1 MAIVVQEERQNT
13 TGILYILGWVIFG
26 IIILIGIYYVFF
38 KNPELYEKTV
48 STISKNKIEDVVQIG
63 SNIDLNSIMEN
74 STFKSLKNYIEIP
87 QNVTSGKSNPFAQ

>member
-13 TGILYILGWVIFG
+13 TGILYILGWIIFG

>member
-63 SNIDLNSIMEN
+63 SNINLNSIMEN